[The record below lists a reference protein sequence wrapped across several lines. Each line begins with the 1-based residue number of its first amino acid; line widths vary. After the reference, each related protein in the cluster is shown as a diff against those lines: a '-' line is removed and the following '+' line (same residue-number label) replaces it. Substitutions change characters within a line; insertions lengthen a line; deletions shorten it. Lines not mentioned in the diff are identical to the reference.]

1 MISKEY
7 AVYVIAVVT
16 GISACSS
23 ERASKPAPP
32 TEAVSPAGEDFGEV
46 RLAELV
52 GMMREK
58 PASEIVEAIHVA
70 VATFTE
76 GAPAADDI
84 TVVIARRV

>member
-1 MISKEY
+1 MATYKDLHVQMEKGDVLVLFSDG
-7 AVYVIAVVT
+7 V
-16 GISACSS
+16 
-23 ERASKPAPP
+23 

-58 PASEIVEAIHVA
+58 PAAEIVEAIHVA

-84 TVVIARRV
+84 TVVIARRL